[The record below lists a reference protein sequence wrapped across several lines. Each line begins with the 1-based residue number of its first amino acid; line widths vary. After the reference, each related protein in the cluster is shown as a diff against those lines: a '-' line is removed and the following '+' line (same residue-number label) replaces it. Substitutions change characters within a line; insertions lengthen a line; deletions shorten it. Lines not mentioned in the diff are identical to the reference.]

1 MSLSVLSA
9 RVRHDGGDDQV
20 SHGSV
25 REAALDAALDEL
37 QQWGVDRFSIEGAA
51 NRAQLTP
58 DFFRQTWGSER
69 QLIVDALL
77 NYTREIT
84 EMPDTG
90 SLHGDLSALTHC
102 IARYLNDPVG
112 RRIARMMVVDSKSYE
127 VDVETRAQFW
137 ATRQQAVDEIL
148 RRAEARGELR
158 DDVRP
163 TVVMQLVSSPLHTL
177 ALYSDRP
184 ATHDY
189 CQAIADLVAR
199 AVTRA

>member
-1 MSLSVLSA
+1 MCYVNDSYPKSITFDTTQFTRVSQSPFQWIIRWSVP
-9 RVRHDGGDDQV
+9 
-20 SHGSV
+20 
-25 REAALDAALDEL
+25 
-37 QQWGVDRFSIEGAA
+37 RFH
-51 NRAQLTP
+51 
-58 DFFRQTWGSER
+58 
-69 QLIVDALL
+69 IV
-77 NYTREIT
+77 
-84 EMPDTG
+84 
-90 SLHGDLSALTHC
+90 
-102 IARYLNDPVG
+102 
-112 RRIARMMVVDSKSYE
+112 YE

-137 ATRQQAVDEIL
+137 ATRQQAVNEIL

>member
-1 MSLSVLSA
+1 M
-9 RVRHDGGDDQV
+9 
-20 SHGSV
+20 SHGST

-58 DFFRQTWGSER
+58 DFFRQNWGSER

-137 ATRQQAVDEIL
+137 ATRQQAVNEIL

-189 CQAIADLVAR
+189 CQAVADLVAR
-199 AVTRA
+199 AVTRT

>member
-1 MSLSVLSA
+1 MRGNA
-9 RVRHDGGDDQV
+9 QV
-20 SHGSV
+20 SHGST
-25 REAALDAALDEL
+25 RAAALDAVLDEL
-37 QQWGVDRFSIEGAA
+37 QQWGVDRFSVEGAA
-51 NRAQLTP
+51 HRAQLET

-84 EMPDTG
+84 EIPDTG

-112 RRIARMMVVDSKSYE
+112 RRIARMMVIDSKSYE
-127 VDVETRAQFW
+127 VDVETRTQFW
-137 ATRQQAVDEIL
+137 SARQQPVHEIL
-148 RRAEARGELR
+148 RRAHARGELSE
-158 DDVRP
+158 DVNP
-163 TVVMQLVSSPLHTL
+163 TVVMQLVSAPLHTI

-189 CQAIADLVAR
+189 CQAVADM
-199 AVTRA
+199 VTRALIRA

>member
-1 MSLSVLSA
+1 M
-9 RVRHDGGDDQV
+9 

-51 NRAQLTP
+51 HRAQLTP
-58 DFFRQTWGSER
+58 DFFRQTWGTER

-112 RRIARMMVVDSKSYE
+112 RRIARMMVVDSKSFE

-184 ATHDY
+184 ETPEHR
-189 CQAIADLVAR
+189 QAVADLVAR